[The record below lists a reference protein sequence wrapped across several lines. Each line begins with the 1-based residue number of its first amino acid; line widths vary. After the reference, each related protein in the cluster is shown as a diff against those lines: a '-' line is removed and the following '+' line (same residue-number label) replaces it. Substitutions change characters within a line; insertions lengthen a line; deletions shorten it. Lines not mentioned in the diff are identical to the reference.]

1 MHTGSSYDDAR
12 IEPAFEGLTSCDDIN
27 SDQRC
32 EILFQE
38 PRPLGDDLG
47 TDGRVAEKVVVLARQ
62 IGQPLLLV
70 GEPLA
75 QLRWCQGDQQ

>member
-12 IEPAFEGLTSCDDIN
+12 IEPA